1 MSRYFWKPYVPV
13 GVRRARAARQVAAMS
28 GRGTDVQP
36 VVVEGRRIARTFWG
50 EAWCDHLERFSDF
63 ANRLPRGRTYVRNGS
78 VCHLEIAE
86 GVVRAM
92 VCGSDIYDVAIEID
106 PLPSKQWR
114 DLKGRCAGQIGSLLE
129 LLQGRLSDRVMG
141 EVCDPERGL
150 FPKPRQ
156 IHLSCSCPDW
166 AVMCKHVAAVLYG
179 VGARLDEQP
188 ELLFVL
194 RGVDHEELIGAEA
207 GLAVTTA
214 GAGDGRRRIAEEDLG
229 DVFGIELSPEAPV
242 GRRTSGRRQAP
253 GAKRGSRSPHSKGQ
267 DGAVSS
273 GPRTGKEVAR
283 LRKRFGMSQNEFAL
297 LLGVSGVTVLNWE
310 RSPRSLRP
318 LIRVRQV
325 WPDVVALTPEEASI
339 CLETLSEN
347 DHA

>member
-1 MSRYFWKPYVPV
+1 MSRYLWRPYIPV
-13 GVRRARAARQVAAMS
+13 AVRRARAARQVAAMS
-28 GRGTDVQP
+28 GRGEEVQP
-36 VVVEGRRIARTFWG
+36 VVVEGRQIARTFWG
-50 EAWCDHLERFSDF
+50 EAWCDHLERFSDY

-78 VCHLEIAE
+78 VCHLAIAE
-86 GVVRAM
+86 GVVRAV
-92 VCGSDIYDVAIEID
+92 VCGSDLYDVAIEID
-106 PLPSKQWR
+106 SLPRKQWR

-129 LLQGRLSDRVMG
+129 LLQGQLSDRVME

-214 GAGDGRRRIAEEDLG
+214 AAGDGPRRIAEEDLG
-229 DVFGIELSPEAPV
+229 EVFGIELSPEAPA
-242 GRRTSGRRQAP
+242 GRRTAGRRQAP
-253 GAKRGSRSPHSKGQ
+253 GAKGGSRSRRDKGR
-267 DGAVSS
+267 DGTASA
-273 GPRTGKEVAR
+273 GPGTGKEVAR

-310 RSPRSLRP
+310 RSPRPLRP

-325 WPDVVALTPEEASI
+325 WPDVVALTPAEATI
-339 CLETLSEN
+339 CLETLSES
-347 DHA
+347 DRA